1 MKITKQAGTF
11 NMYRLEASFG
21 ELDAIRQALEKDHS
35 GAVGDEL
42 YHTIDWYWKDNH
54 MPFPGQ
60 EEEDIKKDKEKAK
73 NAAEGTDEEGGGEL
87 GLEAP
92 PEDGAGD
99 EGLEG
104 AEGEGDSLLDLGDGV
119 HPDEG
124 GEGASFS
131 PAEEEGNDLGL
142 PAPPARF

>member
-1 MKITKQAGTF
+1 MA
-11 NMYRLEASFG
+11 LEAKHDGSV
-21 ELDAIRQALEKDHS
+21 A
-35 GAVGDEL
+35 DEV
-42 YHTIDWYWKDNH
+42 HHGFQFYWRDNH

-92 PEDGAGD
+92 PEEGAGD

-104 AEGEGDSLLDLGDGV
+104 SGEGDSSLDLADGV

-142 PAPPARF
+142 PAPPAGF